1 MVLREPGFTYNLLFT
16 QRFYWLASFG
26 KNRPAPPVDPAFRFV
41 LPFLHCTPAVLH
53 LRFIST
59 ETHLPPRA
67 SLVPLGVQN
76 AAYVHFLFY
85 HGGLAIA
92 SRKMRG
98 CAR

>member
-1 MVLREPGFTYNLLFT
+1 
-16 QRFYWLASFG
+16 
-26 KNRPAPPVDPAFRFV
+26 
-41 LPFLHCTPAVLH
+41 VLH
-53 LRFIST
+53 LMFIST

-76 AAYVHFLFY
+76 AAYVRFLFY